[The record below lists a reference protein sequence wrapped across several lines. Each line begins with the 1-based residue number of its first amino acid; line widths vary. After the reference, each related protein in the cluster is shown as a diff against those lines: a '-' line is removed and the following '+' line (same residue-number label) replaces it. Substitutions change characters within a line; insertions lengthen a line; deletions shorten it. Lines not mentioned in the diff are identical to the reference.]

1 MGRGALLDINAWTR
15 KTEAAK
21 KRITTKATVYV
32 QKNVRTILREAATVS
47 PQWSGN
53 FVANWVVETKQTG
66 FGVAY
71 TNRFKVNPWWSIRE
85 HVKTK
90 DIRPGH
96 VTAIAWVM
104 QDNEDVIQSIKWNSK
119 IRLTNAHPL
128 VEEIAAGMIHL
139 RPQSYAYGEP
149 AVYAHLAHKF
159 KYVRAG

>member
-71 TNRFKVNPWWSIRE
+71 TNKFKVNPWWSIRE

-104 QDNEDVIQSIKWNSK
+104 QDNEDVIQSIKWDTK
-119 IRLTNAHPL
+119 IRLTNTHPL

>member
-53 FVANWVVETKQTG
+53 FVANWNILITDSG
-66 FGVAY
+66 FSASY
-71 TNRFKVNPWWSIRE
+71 KSALKVNPWWSIRE

-104 QDNEDVIQSIKWNSK
+104 ASNEEYIQKIKWNSK

-139 RPQSYAYGEP
+139 RPHSYAYGEP